1 MIRFNQSLIALLSL
15 VVVGAL
21 VQRGSAIAQT
31 AYINEIKGKVELK
44 RKTWSEFRAVSRVG
58 TQLSDGDQLR
68 RASSAVVIIA
78 CPNGKKQP
86 VRIAEER
93 LGLKQIC
100 PQWKVVISKGPPP
113 LISIGGVNAQI
124 PYLISPRRTLLLS
137 NTPTLRWHP
146 VPGATQYTVQVITPK
161 GTVWQTQVKEP
172 QVTYP
177 SQPALQPGIPYSV
190 VIQTNTGKSSQSET
204 STGTEFILLQGTEA
218 KAVQAEV
225 QQLLQ
230 GDLSDEVKALKLAA
244 YYRNYRVPQSSAY
257 GLSEKTANGYRLS
270 AEAIAALETLITQ
283 GKRSPLIY
291 RTLGDLYLQTGV
303 MNPAE
308 NAYLREIENIQ
319 SFEDLEEWSLS
330 LYGLGE
336 LYEVSQNLQ
345 QALIFYTQAK
355 AGFALLRDERAEALS
370 RAIARLRR

>member
-1 MIRFNQSLIALLSL
+1 MSRFRKPLIALLSL
-15 VVVGAL
+15 VVVAA
-21 VQRGSAIAQT
+21 QRGSAIAQT

-44 RKTWSEFRAVSRVG
+44 RKTWSEFRPVNRVG

-86 VRIAEER
+86 VRLAEER

-137 NTPTLRWHP
+137 STPTLQWHP
-146 VPGATQYTVQVITPK
+146 VPGATQYTVQVISPK

-177 SQPALQPGIPYSV
+177 NQPALQPGIPYSV

-204 STGTEFILLQGTEA
+204 STGTEFILLRDTEA

-225 QQLLQ
+225 QQILQ
-230 GDLSDEVKALKLAA
+230 GNLSDEVKALKLAA
-244 YYRNYRVPQSSAY
+244 YYRNYGVTQPSAY

-270 AEAIAALETLITQ
+270 AEAIAALETLIAQ

-308 NAYLREIENIQ
+308 NAYLRAIETVQ
-319 SFEDLEEWSLS
+319 SLEDLEEWSLT

-336 LYEVSQNLQ
+336 LYEVTQNLQ
-345 QALIFYTQAK
+345 QALIFYSQAK
-355 AGFALLRDERAEALS
+355 AGFILLNDRRAEGLN
-370 RAIARLRR
+370 RDIGRLKK

>member
-1 MIRFNQSLIALLSL
+1 MIRFNQSLIVLLSL
-15 VVVGAL
+15 VVVAA
-21 VQRGSAIAQT
+21 QPGSAIAQT

-44 RKTWSEFRAVSRVG
+44 RKTWSEFRPVSRVG

-68 RASSAVVIIA
+68 RASSAIAIIA
-78 CPNGKKQP
+78 CPDGKKQP

-100 PQWKVVISKGPPP
+100 LQWKVVISKGPPP
-113 LISIGGVNAQI
+113 LISIGGVDAQI

-137 NTPTLRWHP
+137 STPTLRWHP
-146 VPGATQYTVQVITPK
+146 IPGATQYTVQVIGPK
-161 GTVWQTQVKEP
+161 GTVWQTQVQDP

-190 VIQTNTGKSSQSET
+190 IIQTSTGKSSQSET
-204 STGTEFILLQGTEA
+204 STGTEFILLQSTEA

-225 QQLLQ
+225 QQIRQ

-270 AEAIAALETLITQ
+270 AEAIATLETLLAQ

-308 NAYLREIENIQ
+308 NAYLRAIENIQ
-319 SFEDLEEWSLS
+319 SLEDLEEWSLT

-336 LYEVSQNLQ
+336 LYEVTQNLQ
-345 QALIFYTQAK
+345 QALIFYSQAK
-355 AGFALLRDERAEALS
+355 ASFILLNDQRAEALN
-370 RAIARLRR
+370 RAIARLRK